1 MSSSSE
7 SASIQETNLIAR
19 FKNLMLA
26 NTSSRVS
33 GFGRGLSFVRSLTT
47 HEILQRSSKEG
58 KVWQQKCHQNVLK
71 AGYISVLWL
80 TSETFQIWQNFPGG
94 ILRKHML

>member
-7 SASIQETNLIAR
+7 STFIQETNLIAR

-33 GFGRGLSFVRSLTT
+33 GFGRGLSFVCSLTT

-58 KVWQQKCHQNVLK
+58 KVWQQNVLK

-80 TSETFQIWQNFPGG
+80 TSETFQIRQNYPGG
-94 ILRKHML
+94 ILRMHTL